1 MSVWLRGQDPSWAQ
15 ENFAIYLSTTGK
27 EVADFTT
34 VLVPETTAAEIFTEY
49 TADLSEYAGQKGY
62 IAIRHFD
69 CTDMFRLNVDNFA
82 LLGEPTDVSEWQTIA
97 TDETTAELT
106 GLEPGTEY
114 ELQVQGVCDNQPTEW
129 SNIVLFNTSFMLEL
143 LDDDLAQPA
152 GSKNTD
158 LIQAN
163 YGNLVNVMLKD
174 RVFYKD
180 GNWNSLCLPFNLT
193 DEQIANSPLAG
204 ATIKKLSSAIVTGTH
219 VDMTFTATDEISPD
233 LVYIFKWDEQG
244 ENIVNP
250 VFNDV
255 TIDYSDY
262 EGPILYANGYH
273 FFAVGNYSTI
283 VADPAKDD
291 VYAYYLGADN
301 KLRYSTQPVNLH
313 TFRVFFNF
321 YKNDID
327 PSAVQFNL
335 NFDGE
340 EATGIVEVDGVSKAA
355 ESTYNLQGV
364 KINEPKQKGVYIQ
377 NGRKVVVK

>member
-1 MSVWLRGQDPSWAQ
+1 
-15 ENFAIYLSTTGK
+15 
-27 EVADFTT
+27 
-34 VLVPETTAAEIFTEY
+34 
-49 TADLSEYAGQKGY
+49 
-62 IAIRHFD
+62 
-69 CTDMFRLNVDNFA
+69 
-82 LLGEPTDVSEWQTIA
+82 
-97 TDETTAELT
+97 
-106 GLEPGTEY
+106 
-114 ELQVQGVCDNQPTEW
+114 
-129 SNIVLFNTSFMLEL
+129 
-143 LDDDLAQPA
+143 
-152 GSKNTD
+152 
-158 LIQAN
+158 
-163 YGNLVNVMLKD
+163 MLKD

-262 EGPILYANGYH
+262 EGPILYASGYH

-364 KINEPKQKGVYIQ
+364 KINEPKANEIFLPFHQGDE
-377 NGRKVVVK
+377 NGIEKWCHD